1 MPTAAQSNACN
12 GIRHDGREYRAFF
25 LRGRMRSGTNW
36 ACNLLNLHPK
46 INCHGEF
53 HFEILRDGFQ
63 RFAERA
69 AHVALG
75 IGAGVAG
82 EARACYREAVL
93 RCLAAKIDHKPGAE
107 WVGDRTPAPIDDWM
121 PGTPT
126 FCVTRDGRDAV
137 VSWALHRLKLGRP
150 MPSDEFEPWRQAYL
164 VNPDLYEREPH
175 RLVEHEALIRR
186 AAANWRDHV
195 RHDHAMIARAQGGEI
210 DLPVY
215 AFSYED
221 LHADTERVRRE
232 MYEFLG
238 LDASEAEPIA
248 AGSGTE
254 PGDVGQT
261 GLGRGVGVWHEVFTD
276 YAKQWFKQEAGDL
289 LVELGY
295 EKDTNW

>member
-1 MPTAAQSNACN
+1 MAITAQSNACN
-12 GIRHDGREYRAFF
+12 VIRHEGREYRAFF

-53 HFEILRDGFQ
+53 HFETLRDGFR
-63 RFAERA
+63 RFIDRA
-69 AHVALG
+69 ADPALG

-107 WVGDRTPAPIDDWM
+107 WVGDRTPAPIDDWL

-137 VSWALHRLKLGRP
+137 VSWALHRLSLDRP
-150 MPSDEFEPWRQAYL
+150 MPNPAHEPWRRASL
-164 VNPDLYEREPH
+164 DDPGLYEREPW
-175 RLVEHEALIRR
+175 RLVEVEDLVRH
-186 AAANWRDHV
+186 AARMWHDHV
-195 RHDHAMIARAQGGEI
+195 RADLDTVARAQAGEI

-215 AFSYED
+215 AFTYED

-232 MYEFLG
+232 MYAFLG
-238 LDASEAEPIA
+238 LDPDEAAPLDA
-248 AGSGTE
+248 KTS
-254 PGDVGQT
+254 P
-261 GLGRGVGVWHEVFTD
+261 GLGGRGMVGAWRDVFTD
-276 YAKQWFKQEAGDL
+276 DAKKWFKEEGGEL

-295 EKDTNW
+295 EKDNNW